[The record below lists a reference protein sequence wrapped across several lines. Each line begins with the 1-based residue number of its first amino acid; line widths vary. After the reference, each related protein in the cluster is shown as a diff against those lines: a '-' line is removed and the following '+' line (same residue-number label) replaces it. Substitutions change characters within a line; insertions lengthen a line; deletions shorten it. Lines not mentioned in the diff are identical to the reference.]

1 MHAGLDSVCRG
12 WDGSELKISILS
24 DSLPLRLAIGV
35 GFVAV
40 TAAIYGALE
49 RLSRPTRAV

>member
-12 WDGSELKISILS
+12 WDGSELKISVLS